1 MSQTT
6 NPAELAAE
14 HAQLKQEIE
23 KIAQYIQQAK
33 VEILSISLPESATGT
48 DKNLSHA
55 ANELEEVVRHTEEAT
70 NVIMDQAEAIMRD
83 TANMGDE
90 ALGQTLNNHALGI
103 LEACSFQDITG
114 QRIRKVLKT
123 LEQVELRLTNLI
135 TLFGGT
141 LPQVTE
147 VSEIQTTQ
155 TRADEALL
163 NGPQLS
169 KNAPSQEEIDKLF
182 SSL

>member
-1 MSQTT
+1 MSQT
-6 NPAELAAE
+6 NIPAELAEE
-14 HAQLKQEIE
+14 HEKLKQEIE
-23 KIAQYIQQAK
+23 KIAQYILQAK
-33 VEILSISLPESATGT
+33 VEILSISLPESETGT

-70 NVIMDQAEAIMRD
+70 NTIMDQAEAIMRD
-83 TANMGDE
+83 AGGISDE
-90 ALGQTLNNHALGI
+90 TLGQTLSNHALGI

-147 VSEIQTTQ
+147 VTEIQTAEG
-155 TRADEALL
+155 RADEELL